1 MADWPSGK
9 KKQLPI
15 AWIKKEKPV
24 SSIFRESRKEM
35 ASLFRQAK

>member
-1 MADWPSGK
+1 MEK
-9 KKQLPI
+9 TI
-15 AWIKKEKPV
+15 AHRLDKKEKPV